1 MRSSPARASSSR
13 GSRVSRS
20 ALRFPNGP
28 RLSSSKIGWCGP
40 IWAAGRTRR
49 NAADFEGRYATWC
62 IKVYEMPMS
71 RTNVVIDE
79 TLVRRVMRLY
89 RLPTKRAAIDFALR
103 ALVGDRR
110 RRDMLDLEGAGWD
123 GDLVRMRM
131 TRVPKI

>member
-1 MRSSPARASSSR
+1 
-13 GSRVSRS
+13 
-20 ALRFPNGP
+20 
-28 RLSSSKIGWCGP
+28 
-40 IWAAGRTRR
+40 
-49 NAADFEGRYATWC
+49 
-62 IKVYEMPMS
+62 MPFVS

-89 RLPTKRAAIDFALR
+89 RLSTKRAAIDFALR

-123 GDLVRMRM
+123 GDLVRMRK